1 MLPSCLS
8 LRRSSFFFG
17 SFFSIAMSSA
27 FSKIFAM
34 FFACWTGGNSARL
47 KQGVSIESARAEMA
61 TITGRLA
68 QEYPDSNEGL
78 TAATIE
84 PLHAQMV
91 GDIRAGMLTV
101 FAAVGFV
108 LLIGCANIANL
119 VFARAEDRSKELAV
133 RVALGAGRARQLRQL
148 RQLLTESVLLASI
161 GGVIGMLVGIVGTR
175 YLVAMAPPSIPML
188 STVQVDGV
196 ALVFTA
202 LLSVVTGLLFGTAPA
217 LRMAGS
223 NLQGFLK
230 EGARGVGGSGRR
242 GLRSGLVI
250 VEVALVVVLSISASL
265 LIRSYYRLLQVDPGL
280 DPSGV
285 LTLNVT
291 AQSYKYPTRHDYV
304 GFFHDVLEPLENI
317 PGIDSAAL
325 IRPFPLRSDTFQG
338 EDMGFTIQ
346 GREPPPD
353 GQEPEAAMRFTSPNY
368 VRTMRIP
375 LLSGRDFNEL
385 DDSDHLLVIII
396 NETAAERDWPD
407 EAPVGSAIQVG
418 ENTFSVVGV
427 VGAVQQL
434 SLSKPPEPA
443 FYVNYRQV
451 ARVGMTFVL
460 RTRGSPL
467 AAVDAVERA
476 IWEVDPDQP
485 IGQIATMERVL
496 TDSVAEPRFSMTLL
510 SVFAGLALALAAV
523 GIYGVISYTVSQQS
537 HEIGIRMAMGAH
549 TRDVLGMVVKRGMAL
564 ALLGVAIGW
573 LATWGVS
580 RLLASLLF
588 QVETL
593 DATSYLGA
601 SAVLLLVAFAATL
614 LPALR
619 AARID
624 PVTALR
630 S

>member
-1 MLPSCLS
+1 MWAPLS
-8 LRRSSFFFG
+8 LVPDTGVPRRRFIRWLSV
-17 SFFSIAMSSA
+17 I
-27 FSKIFAM
+27 
-34 FFACWTGGNSARL
+34 ARL

-119 VFARAEDRSKELAV
+119 VFACAEGRSKELAV
-133 RVALGAGRARQLRQL
+133 RVALGAGRARLL

-161 GGVIGMLVGIVGTR
+161 GGVIGMLVGVVGTR

-250 VEVALVVVLSISASL
+250 AEDALVVVLSISASL

-291 AQSYKYPTRHDYV
+291 AQSYKYPTRPDYV
-304 GFFHDVLEPLENI
+304 GFFHDVLERLENI

-368 VRTMRIP
+368 FRTMRIP
-375 LLSGRDFNEL
+375 LLSGRHFNEL
-385 DDSDHLLVIII
+385 DDSDHPLVIII
-396 NETAAERDWPD
+396 NETAAERYWPD
-407 EAPVGSAIQVG
+407 EDPVGSAIQVG

>member
-1 MLPSCLS
+1 MGPAFEYPNAATEMWAPLS
-8 LRRSSFFFG
+8 LVPDTGVPRRRFIRWLSV
-17 SFFSIAMSSA
+17 I
-27 FSKIFAM
+27 
-34 FFACWTGGNSARL
+34 ARL

-119 VFARAEDRSKELAV
+119 VFARAEGRSKELAV
-133 RVALGAGRARQLRQL
+133 RVALGAGRARLL

-161 GGVIGMLVGIVGTR
+161 GGVIGMLVGVVGTR

-250 VEVALVVVLSISASL
+250 AEVALVVVLSISASL

-291 AQSYKYPTRHDYV
+291 AQSYKYPTRPDYV
-304 GFFHDVLEPLENI
+304 GFFHDVLERLENI

-368 VRTMRIP
+368 FRTMRIP

-385 DDSDHLLVIII
+385 DDSDHPLVIII
-396 NETAAERDWPD
+396 NETAAERYWPD
-407 EAPVGSAIQVG
+407 EDPVGSAIQVG